1 MARNLPLSKELV
13 KLVLTLRN
21 VNKWSFSQIGTHFGK
36 TKQWAAY
43 VLASYSEESLSPI
56 LVRKHGRKRKNRRGG
71 GRRDRWNEP
80 VSVEKIL
87 SARDCR
93 ENLWGLMKVWIQKR
107 GQRIWLNWIHL
118 LLRRSIR
125 CVQKN
130 TVNRCM
136 NRCLRDYPWSLKIT
150 AFE

>member
-1 MARNLPLSKELV
+1 MGYEEILFDNLIPFL
-13 KLVLTLRN
+13 
-21 VNKWSFSQIGTHFGK
+21 
-36 TKQWAAY
+36 
-43 VLASYSEESLSPI
+43 EE
-56 LVRKHGRKRKNRRGG
+56 HGRVSYIYQQDNAPIHTAKRLKDFFYREGIETLGWPAKSPDLN
-71 GRRDRWNEP
+71 P
-80 VSVEKIL
+80 I
-87 SARDCR
+87 
-93 ENLWGLMKVWIQKR
+93 ENLWGLMKVWTQKR
-107 GQRIWLNWIHL
+107 GQRIWLNWINL